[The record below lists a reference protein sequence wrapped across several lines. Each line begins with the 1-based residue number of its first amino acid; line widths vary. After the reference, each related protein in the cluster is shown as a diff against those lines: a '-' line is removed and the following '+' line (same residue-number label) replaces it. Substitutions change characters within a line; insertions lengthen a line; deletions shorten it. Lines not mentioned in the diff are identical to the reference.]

1 MMGKIYFILWYYYS
15 CWYKL
20 NLNFLIGILKI
31 YKKNNF
37 DFDFIV
43 FLVLFDFEVN
53 SLGFIVLKFIF

>member
-37 DFDFIV
+37 DFIV

>member
-20 NLNFLIGILKI
+20 NLNFLIGICKNI
-31 YKKNNF
+31 KKNNF
-37 DFDFIV
+37 DFIE